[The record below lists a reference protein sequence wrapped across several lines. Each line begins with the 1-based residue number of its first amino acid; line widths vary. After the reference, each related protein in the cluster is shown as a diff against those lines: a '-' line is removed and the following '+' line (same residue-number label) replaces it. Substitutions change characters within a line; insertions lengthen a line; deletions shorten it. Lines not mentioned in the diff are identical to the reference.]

1 VRCLADIYAN
11 VLQGLKQFNF
21 RDVIDILLVAI
32 LIYQLLKLTKKT
44 RAVQVVKGLGVIL
57 IAAFV
62 AELLKLSSIS
72 WVLNYLIQSGAIV
85 IVILFQPEL
94 RRALEQ
100 IGRGAIFDKY
110 AETEQQMYEGAVN
123 ELHTAILSMSKRQIG
138 ALMVFERKIGLR
150 DIAETG
156 TVINARISAALIENI
171 FEPDTPLHDGATI
184 LRGPLIYAAGCFL
197 PLSSNKEIGKELGT
211 RHRAALG
218 VSEVSDSVTII
229 VSEETGVISMARE
242 GRLIRYLDSK
252 ALRDLLV
259 SLFIKEPEGGGSL
272 VGLLKRKAKNGKAN

>member
-1 VRCLADIYAN
+1 MADIYAN